1 MDKIKLTNL
10 VENKINNDHLN
21 WLTTKLDTEGI
32 IMKNTLKN
40 NKNSQDAWRQME
52 LHEWWLQEDLW
63 LPQKHWPWHILLG
76 LDHGRMKK
84 IIFAKTI

>member
-40 NKNSQDAWRQME
+40 NKNSQDA
-52 LHEWWLQEDLW
+52 
-63 LPQKHWPWHILLG
+63 
-76 LDHGRMKK
+76 
-84 IIFAKTI
+84 